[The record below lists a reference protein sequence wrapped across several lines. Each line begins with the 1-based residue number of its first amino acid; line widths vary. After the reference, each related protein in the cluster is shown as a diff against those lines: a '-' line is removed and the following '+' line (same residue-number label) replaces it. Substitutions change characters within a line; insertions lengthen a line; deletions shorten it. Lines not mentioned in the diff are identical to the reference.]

1 MKNLSLLG
9 AALLITV
16 LGAGPVSLDT
26 IRSYAV
32 AYRLRFRYAD
42 GLMGRR

>member
-1 MKNLSLLG
+1 MFMKNLSLLG

-26 IRSYAV
+26 MRK
-32 AYRLRFRYAD
+32 
-42 GLMGRR
+42 